1 MIDFEF
7 WESIAM
13 TEMVALM
20 GQLINQKQYLNY
32 DVIFIFKIKNEN
44 KNQQG
49 RRRRTCLLIYN
60 SCVCVCVC
68 LSVCVC
74 VCPSAAFNY
83 ICP

>member
-44 KNQQG
+44 KNLTLWHEKL
-49 RRRRTCLLIYN
+49 RI
-60 SCVCVCVC
+60 
-68 LSVCVC
+68 LSDVE
-74 VCPSAAFNY
+74 S
-83 ICP
+83 

>member
-32 DVIFIFKIKNEN
+32 DVIFIFKIKMKIKIN
-44 KNQQG
+44 KG
-49 RRRRTCLLIYN
+49 AVGALVYLILLLI
-60 SCVCVCVC
+60 
-68 LSVCVC
+68 LL
-74 VCPSAAFNY
+74 PEM
-83 ICP
+83 